1 MRIFEIIVSKP
12 LSNGSLVADREQRL
26 SAYSYYP
33 FAQADAD
40 LGANLWISHWNA
52 PPIAPERRWS
62 DPMGGARRSACVAAP
77 QRFSF
82 ENPLITRTL
91 WGRCAISH
99 LPEPRLVDAA
109 HIVTDADKELG
120 SRLDFEQR
128 SETWM
133 RKSGSTPIR

>member
-62 DPMGGARRSACVAAP
+62 DPMKPDIV
-77 QRFSF
+77 F
-82 ENPLITRTL
+82 
-91 WGRCAISH
+91 GRGKTIC
-99 LPEPRLVDAA
+99 LC
-109 HIVTDADKELG
+109 
-120 SRLDFEQR
+120 
-128 SETWM
+128 
-133 RKSGSTPIR
+133 SGSSAVFL